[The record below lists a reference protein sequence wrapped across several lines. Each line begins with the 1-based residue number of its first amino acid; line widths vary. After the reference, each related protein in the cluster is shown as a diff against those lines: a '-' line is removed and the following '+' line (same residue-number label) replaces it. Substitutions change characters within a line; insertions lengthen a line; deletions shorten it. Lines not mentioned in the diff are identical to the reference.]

1 VGNYDTH
8 KLSGLYTC
16 VLNEQYYND
25 ELCPKIWHNGIFDQE
40 VREDLLTIANDFYKH
55 LKLDVPIIDIQLTGS
70 LANYNYTDYS
80 DLDVHIII
88 DFKEISKDVELV
100 KQALDGARF
109 IWNVRHNIV
118 IRGHDVE
125 VYIQDIHEQHTA
137 SGLYSLKNNDWIH
150 KPTYNPP
157 EVDEKDVE
165 LKYRYYIKEI
175 NSLSKLLNVT
185 TDKDE
190 LKAISNRADKLKE
203 KISKS
208 RNDCLRAEGEFC
220 IENLVFK
227 KLRNTDNIEK
237 LIDIA
242 AQAYDKAFSD
252 R

>member
-8 KLSGLYTC
+8 KLSGLYAT
-16 VLNEQYYND
+16 VFNEQYYND
-25 ELCPKIWHNGIFDQE
+25 ELCPVFWHNNTFDQE
-40 VREDLLTIANDFYKH
+40 VRESLLTIANDFYKH
-55 LKLDVPIIDIQLTGS
+55 LKLDVPILDIQLTGS

-88 DFKEISKDVELV
+88 DFKEINEDIELV
-100 KQALDGARF
+100 KKALDGARF
-109 IWNVRHNIV
+109 VWNVRHNIV
-118 IRGHDVE
+118 INGHDVE

-137 SGLYSLKNNDWIH
+137 SGLYSLKNNDWVH

-157 EVDEKDVE
+157 EVDERDVE
-165 LKYRYYIKEI
+165 LKYRYYVKEI

-190 LKAISNRADKLKE
+190 LKAISSRADKLKE

-220 IENLVFK
+220 VENLVFK